1 MKLRNLGLVAGI
13 CLVTSAAF
21 ASDNTA
27 NKYSNFT
34 PEQLLNLPHEELNSE
49 VPTNYTQAAQ
59 LATSPFGE
67 ITFTM
72 NLNTLMYPA
81 TTDLQAAVK
90 QFQMDLDTEPTGV
103 LTISEIE
110 TLGYRASMQKL
121 SRVFF
126 PSEFS
131 SSKSDV
137 SAHIKGTVMLQND
150 TIAWPVN
157 YTEINCYKAQNFCSL
172 GQIYLVIPDEDSYS
186 QNYQVGKSKPDFFTI
201 TEWKEN
207 QIIAIPDSGDNSDDC
222 VAVTLELNFST
233 QEFYLLTKNGN
244 GECAPTFEK
253 PQIAQVVDGTAIYDA
268 EFTKVSDKAFSFL
281 SSQFQETV
289 NNIVKESN

>member
-1 MKLRNLGLVAGI
+1 MTFRNLGFVAGM

-21 ASDNTA
+21 ADDTIA

-34 PEQLLNLPHEELNSE
+34 PEQLLNLSQEELSSE

-72 NLNTLMYPA
+72 NLNSLMYPA

-103 LTISEIE
+103 LTVSEIE

-131 SSKSDV
+131 SNKSDV

-157 YTEINCYKAQNFCSL
+157 YTEINCYKAQSFCSL

-186 QNYQVGKSKPDFFTI
+186 QNYQVGKSNPYFFTI
-201 TEWKEN
+201 TEWKEH
-207 QIIAIPDSGDNSDDC
+207 QVIATKDERSDGC
-222 VAVTLELNFST
+222 VEISLELDFST

-244 GECAPTFEK
+244 NECSSGLEK
-253 PQIAQVVDGTAIYDA
+253 PQIAQVVDGSDIYDA
-268 EFTKVSDKAFSFL
+268 EFTRASDKAFSFL
-281 SSQFQETV
+281 SSQFQKTV